1 MVGRICCSIGRTP
14 CFIITLGGV
23 CACTIVEIVIN
34 KLAKLVS
41 ERKRQMLFAKRTFFK
56 VESCICIVF
65 DKILVCFLVKIGVGS
80 LYYIDNIAFIVS
92 VALLVLAVIAA
103 KRDDIMMI

>member
-1 MVGRICCSIGRTP
+1 
-14 CFIITLGGV
+14 
-23 CACTIVEIVIN
+23 
-34 KLAKLVS
+34 
-41 ERKRQMLFAKRTFFK
+41 
-56 VESCICIVF
+56 
-65 DKILVCFLVKIGVGS
+65 VKIGVGS